1 MPKED
6 NDKSAEDLFPD
17 SYGQYKIPKP
27 ENLKNSLKVGDY
39 LTINNEGKFV
49 KSETQTEYIVV
60 QNDNTGLHILF
71 PQKNISYIT
80 NKIMADPITEE
91 GDCRRRESLFIG
103 TFNYNDM
110 IMWQSNIEKAKQ
122 KERYCFFLDI
132 DGTLLKHFGDKPEQ
146 FEDEIEVLPGVR
158 EFFQLCGKNG
168 HIVILTS
175 GRRES
180 FRKIT
185 EKQLRN
191 ACIPYDKLILGCT
204 NAIRVLVNDTKP
216 YREDSP
222 QTAIAF
228 NLVRD
233 EGVQK
238 LVDFLKG
245 NNNGT

>member
-6 NDKSAEDLFPD
+6 NDKSGESIFPKRPSGWYWYDKDRVPHQVDL
-17 SYGQYKIPKP
+17 S
-27 ENLKNSLKVGDY
+27 
-39 LTINNEGKFV
+39 
-49 KSETQTEYIVV
+49 
-60 QNDNTGLHILF
+60 
-71 PQKNISYIT
+71 ISYNPTT
-80 NKIMADPITEE
+80 NEAKYEIEREPICPITEE
-91 GDCRRRESLFIG
+91 GDLKWGDGPIAK

-110 IMWQSNIEKAKQ
+110 IMWENVEKAKQ

-146 FEDEIEVLPGVR
+146 FEDKIEVLPGVR
-158 EFFQLCGKNG
+158 EFFSLCGKNG
-168 HIVILTS
+168 HTIILTS

-191 ACIPYDKLILGCT
+191 ACIPYDQLILGCT

-222 QTAIAF
+222 ATALCF

-245 NNNGT
+245 Q

>member
-6 NDKSAEDLFPD
+6 NDKS
-17 SYGQYKIPKP
+17 G
-27 ENLKNSLKVGDY
+27 
-39 LTINNEGKFV
+39 
-49 KSETQTEYIVV
+49 
-60 QNDNTGLHILF
+60 
-71 PQKNISYIT
+71 
-80 NKIMADPITEE
+80 
-91 GDCRRRESLFIG
+91 ESLFPSKYATPGVRTWSGWYWYDEKGIAHQVNLPLYYNPDV
-103 TFNYNDM
+103 TFNTEN
-110 IMWQSNIEKAKQ
+110 WEPVNPIETEHKIEPK

>member
-6 NDKSAEDLFPD
+6 NDKRADDLFPKQ
-17 SYGQYKIPKP
+17 S
-27 ENLKNSLKVGDY
+27 V
-39 LTINNEGKFV
+39 T
-49 KSETQTEYIVV
+49 
-60 QNDNTGLHILF
+60 
-71 PQKNISYIT
+71 T
-80 NKIMADPITEE
+80 NKIIGDPITGQ
-91 GDCRRRESLFIG
+91 GDCRRHGDTPFTT
-103 TFNYNDM
+103 TFNYNNM
-110 IMWQSNIEKAKQ
+110 VMLENVEKAKQ

-146 FEDEIEVLPGVR
+146 FEDKIEVLPLVR
-158 EFFQLCGKNG
+158 EFFSLCGKNG

-180 FRKIT
+180 FREIT
-185 EKQLRN
+185 KRQLKN
-191 ACIPYDKLILGCT
+191 ACIPYDQLILGCT

-222 QTAIAF
+222 ATALCF

-245 NNNGT
+245 NE

>member
-1 MPKED
+1 MPKKDKD
-6 NDKSAEDLFPD
+6 NNKVDLHYDMVDGLFP
-17 SYGQYKIPKP
+17 SKEVYNVEK
-27 ENLKNSLKVGDY
+27 
-39 LTINNEGKFV
+39 
-49 KSETQTEYIVV
+49 KS
-60 QNDNTGLHILF
+60 
-71 PQKNISYIT
+71 IT
-80 NKIMADPITEE
+80 HNPITGE
-91 GDCRRRESLFIG
+91 GDCKVYKSDPPVNLSFK
-103 TFNYNDM
+103 YNDFL
-110 IMWQSNIEKAKQ
+110 MWESHVKQAKQ

-146 FEDEIEVLPGVR
+146 FEDKIEVLPGVR
-158 EFFQLCGKNG
+158 EFFSLCGKNG
-168 HIVILTS
+168 HTIILTS

-191 ACIPYDKLILGCT
+191 ACIPFDQLILGCT

-222 QTAIAF
+222 ATALCF

-238 LVDFLKG
+238 LVDFLKE
-245 NNNGT
+245 N